1 MLCPQFILYLSSFVG
16 TLEKEIPGAALE
28 PCQLKNKQFLP
39 DILKFSTKHKENP
52 FTLNYSVVPCI
63 FFGLY
68 FMQAHIYWVLIV
80 FGTQL
85 KRKNARFGPCFQTIF
100 CFLWLWS
107 IKIRAPILC
116 TQKWFPISKMACI
129 LPCFFLQHKPQ

>member
-1 MLCPQFILYLSSFVG
+1 MLCLQFILYLSSFVG
-16 TLEKEIPGAALE
+16 TLENEIPGAALE
-28 PCQLKNKQFLP
+28 PCQLKSKQFSP

-107 IKIRAPILC
+107 IKIWAPI
-116 TQKWFPISKMACI
+116 FVHPKMVTD
-129 LPCFFLQHKPQ
+129 LKNGLYSPLFLSTTL